1 MSIEK
6 LIIRQL
12 TRELNE
18 TQKVLAFVKE
28 ELEDLRDNELEQ
40 MKNDLQE
47 LREELKK

>member
-18 TQKVLAFVKE
+18 AQKVLAFVKE
-28 ELEDLRDNELEQ
+28 ELEK